1 MADICIYNEIQ
12 QILMIS
18 KNKRENEFPN
28 IFNWIQNVQI
38 LFRDQ
43 KNKTNG
49 QKTSLDTMD
58 SIDENQSILDEMDA

>member
-1 MADICIYNEIQ
+1 
-12 QILMIS
+12 MIS
-18 KNKRENEFPN
+18 KNKREDEFPN
-28 IFNWIQNVQI
+28 IFNWIQNVQT

-43 KNKTNG
+43 KNKNNG